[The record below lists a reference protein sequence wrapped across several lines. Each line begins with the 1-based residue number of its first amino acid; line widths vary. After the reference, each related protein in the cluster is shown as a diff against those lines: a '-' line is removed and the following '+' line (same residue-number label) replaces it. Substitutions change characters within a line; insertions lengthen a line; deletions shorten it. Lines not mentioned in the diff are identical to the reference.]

1 MLRLRLILVLFALV
15 LAGLAATTA
24 RAATRQHHR
33 QHHERMV
40 GKQVVRY
47 TRRLLGVR
55 YSWGGISPRTGFDC
69 SGLVVFVFRHF
80 GVSLP
85 HYTVSQ
91 LSRGRHVP
99 RRRLLPGDLLF
110 FGLGHVGVYAR
121 HARFIHA
128 PHAGA
133 RVRLGRPRRWRVT
146 AARRIVSPS
155 PPPVAFPTRPQH
167 GERAEGLPCRE
178 TDFAR

>member
-15 LAGLAATTA
+15 LAALVATTA
-24 RAATRQHHR
+24 RAATKRHHQ
-33 QHHERMV
+33 QHHERVV

-47 TRRLLGVR
+47 TRRFLGVR

-69 SGLVVFVFRHF
+69 SGLVVFVYRHF
-80 GVSLP
+80 GISLP

-110 FGLGHVGVYAR
+110 FGLGHVGLYAG
-121 HARFIHA
+121 HGRFIHA
-128 PHAGA
+128 PHTGA
-133 RVRLGRPRRWRVT
+133 RVRIELLRRWRVT
-146 AARRIVSPS
+146 DARRIV
-155 PPPVAFPTRPQH
+155 
-167 GERAEGLPCRE
+167 
-178 TDFAR
+178 

>member
-24 RAATRQHHR
+24 HAATR

-69 SGLVVFVFRHF
+69 SGLVVFVYHHF
-80 GVSLP
+80 GFSLP

-110 FGLGHVGVYAR
+110 FGLGHVGVYA
-121 HARFIHA
+121 
-128 PHAGA
+128 G
-133 RVRLGRPRRWRVT
+133 
-146 AARRIVSPS
+146 
-155 PPPVAFPTRPQH
+155 H
-167 GERAEGLPCRE
+167 G
-178 TDFAR
+178 